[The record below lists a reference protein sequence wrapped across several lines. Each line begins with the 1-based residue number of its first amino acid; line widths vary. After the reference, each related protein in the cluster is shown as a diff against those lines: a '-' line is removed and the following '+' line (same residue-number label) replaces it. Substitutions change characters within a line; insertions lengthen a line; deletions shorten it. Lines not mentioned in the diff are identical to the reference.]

1 MSAFSFTAPYITP
14 EQEQEEFSSFPDEV
28 KEDIRNDL
36 YGTSTD
42 SDLVAKTQGSFT
54 ESLSLLDEALQQIS
68 AKDKQEY
75 LDALNRVPDLVK
87 QESPGLVFL
96 QATRFD
102 PWAAAKRLTSYW
114 KLRKSLFGERAFLPM
129 TLDGA
134 MHEDRRVF
142 ELGFFTLLPPDRA
155 GRQIIFWNRIACTRN
170 VAHRDVFVRGTHAM
184 LLLLSTL
191 IE

>member
-36 YGTSTD
+36 YGTSTA
-42 SDLVAKTQGSFT
+42 SDIVAKTQGCFT
-54 ESLSLLDEALQQIS
+54 ESLSLLEEALQQIS
-68 AKDKQEY
+68 ANDKQEY

-102 PWAAAKRLTSYW
+102 PWAAARRLTSYW

-170 VAHRDVFVRGTHAM
+170 VAHRDVFVRGHGAFAFVYFA
-184 LLLLSTL
+184 
-191 IE
+191 